1 MFIVEAAE
9 SRSPNASLTAH
20 GMMLIKEMT
29 YLGISSGQRAMKNAD
44 AEACMTSGKITQQQQ
59 QQGGP
64 RCERMRAGVSASLSV
79 RQ

>member
-1 MFIVEAAE
+1 
-9 SRSPNASLTAH
+9 
-20 GMMLIKEMT
+20 
-29 YLGISSGQRAMKNAD
+29 MKNAD
-44 AEACMTSGKITQQQQ
+44 AEACMTSGKITQQQQQQ

>member
-1 MFIVEAAE
+1 VEAAE

-29 YLGISSGQRAMKNAD
+29 YLGISSGYRAMKNAD
-44 AEACMTSGKITQQQQ
+44 AEACMTSGKITQQQQQ